1 MLESEGGWQV
11 WKDGR
16 NTEVNGSSATVCSAS
31 TVIRLW
37 VLRGENSA
45 GNRTKAITHTSFRL
59 SMRVILS
66 FVNNGNLTH
75 AGQWDSA
82 LHGRSVLRAHMH
94 GTCSTWRGF
103 IARGVGATSDRINAQ
118 LLILLLVYRGY
129 FLCDVG
135 IAWLT
140 LYAVISSVIV
150 PHSGVLHPKLFL
162 VEGSLQRARAFSRIC
177 RPCFFVRRAP

>member
-1 MLESEGGWQV
+1 
-11 WKDGR
+11 
-16 NTEVNGSSATVCSAS
+16 
-31 TVIRLW
+31 
-37 VLRGENSA
+37 
-45 GNRTKAITHTSFRL
+45 
-59 SMRVILS
+59 
-66 FVNNGNLTH
+66 
-75 AGQWDSA
+75 
-82 LHGRSVLRAHMH
+82 MH

-150 PHSGVLHPKLFL
+150 PHSGGLHPKLFL
-162 VEGSLQRARAFSRIC
+162 VEGSSAGSCLLSDMSALFLCAKSALTTCHKLPPATGGTR
-177 RPCFFVRRAP
+177 FFHQPVELGRQVRDGVREPIHPISASDERSNPFGKLATSQFRRQWITLKLSGGEWRQSEG